1 LLDGG
6 FVGVLAE
13 GEEGGLAEGPE
24 AELGRC
30 AVHVVLGDGLRWRC
44 CHDGRVCC

>member
-13 GEEGGLAEGPE
+13 EQQSRLAEGPE
-24 AELGRC
+24 AELGGC
-30 AVHVVLGDGLRWRC
+30 AVHVILGEGLDWRC
-44 CHDGRVCC
+44 CHCG